1 MYVCKLIYTHETMTQ
16 KTKTAPARLLSLDV
30 LRGIT
35 IAGMIMVNNPGSWG
49 KIYTPLEH
57 AQWNGLTPTD
67 LVFPFFMFIMGVSMY
82 LSFKKFNFKLS
93 GKTFTKLLR
102 RSVLLFLIGL
112 AIGWFSLFCRGLVGL
127 RAEEMSLLDKI
138 GQAASNFEN
147 LRILGVLQRLAL
159 VSFFGSLTVL
169 MVKPKR
175 IPWLIGFILLF
186 YWILMAVTGS
196 YSENDSSLVS
206 IIDRAVLGITH
217 MYTDYLPDGSKVI
230 FDPEGLLSTL
240 PCIAHVLLGFLAGKM
255 ISETQNNGEKLQ
267 KLFIFGTIIL
277 FIGFLLNYGFP
288 INKKI
293 WSSSFVLTTCGLA
306 SLLLGLLI
314 WIIDI
319 KGKKRWSIFFE
330 SFGVNPM
337 FIYVIAGILSIL
349 LSNIGFINYGE
360 RTSLHGFVYNQWLMP
375 VFGDYLGSLVFALLF
390 VCLNWLIG
398 HILYKKKIYIKL

>member
-1 MYVCKLIYTHETMTQ
+1 MTNF
-16 KTKTAPARLLSLDV
+16 TKTSSRLLSLDV

-49 KIYTPLEH
+49 SIYTPLEH

-82 LSFKKFNFKLS
+82 LSYKKFDFKLS
-93 GKTFTKLLR
+93 GQTFTKLLR

-112 AIGWFSLFCRGLVGL
+112 SIGWFSLFCRGLNGV
-127 RAEEMSLLDKI
+127 RAEDMSLFDKI
-138 GQAASNFEN
+138 LQSANSFEH

-159 VSFFGSLTVL
+159 VSFFGSFIVL
-169 MVKPKR
+169 SVKPKR

-196 YSENDSSLVS
+196 YAENDSSLVS
-206 IIDRAVLGITH
+206 IIDNAVLGVKH
-217 MYTDYLPDGSKVI
+217 MYTDNLPDGSKVV

-240 PCIAHVLLGFLAGKM
+240 PCIAHVLLGFLAGKL
-255 ISETQNNGEKLQ
+255 ISESKDNNQRIQ
-267 KLFIFGTIIL
+267 KLFIFGTIIM

-293 WSSSFVLTTCGLA
+293 WSSSFVLATCGLA
-306 SLLLGLLI
+306 SLLLALLL
-314 WIIDI
+314 WIIDV
-319 KGKKRWSIFFE
+319 KGKKKWSIFFE

-337 FIYVIAGILSIL
+337 FIYVVAGILSIL
-349 LSNIGFINYGE
+349 LGNIGFTYFAE
-360 RTSLHGFVYNQWLMP
+360 WFSLKGFVYTQWLSP
-375 VFGDYLGSLVFALLF
+375 VFGDYLGSLVFALSF
-390 VCLNWLIG
+390 VTINWFIG

>member
-1 MYVCKLIYTHETMTQ
+1 MTNPI
-16 KTKTAPARLLSLDV
+16 KAPSRLLSLDV

-35 IAGMIMVNNPGSWG
+35 ISGMIMVNNPGSWG

-82 LSFKKFNFKLS
+82 LSYKKFDFKLS
-93 GKTFTKLLR
+93 GKTFTKLFR

-127 RAEEMSLLDKI
+127 RLEDMPILEKI
-138 GQAASNFEN
+138 AHAANNFEN

-169 MVKPKR
+169 TFKPKH
-175 IPWLIGFILLF
+175 IPWLIGIILLF
-186 YWILMAVTGS
+186 YWILMAATGS
-196 YSENDSSLVS
+196 YFENDSSLIS
-206 IIDRAVLGITH
+206 IIDHAVLGTTH
-217 MYTDYLPDGSKVI
+217 MYGEALPDGSRVV

-240 PCIAHVLLGFLAGKM
+240 PCIAHVLLGFLAGKL
-255 ISETQNNGEKLQ
+255 ISESKDNNQRIQ

-277 FIGFLLNYGFP
+277 FLGFLLDYGFP

-293 WSSSFVLTTCGLA
+293 WSSSFVLATCGLA
-306 SLLLGLLI
+306 SLLLGLLV

-319 KGKKRWSIFFE
+319 KGKKQWSVFFE

-337 FIYVIAGILSIL
+337 FIYVIAGIISIL
-349 LSNIGFINYGE
+349 LGNIGFMYYGE
-360 RTSLHGFVYNQWLMP
+360 WLSTKGFIYTQWLSP
-375 VFGDYLGSLVFALLF
+375 VFGDYLGSFVFALLF
-390 VCLNWLIG
+390 VTLNWFIG

>member
-1 MYVCKLIYTHETMTQ
+1 MTNF
-16 KTKTAPARLLSLDV
+16 TKTSSRLLSLDV

-49 KIYTPLEH
+49 SIYTPLEH

-82 LSFKKFNFKLS
+82 LSYKKFDFKLS
-93 GKTFTKLLR
+93 GQTFTKLLR

-112 AIGWFSLFCRGLVGL
+112 AIGWFSLFCRGLNGL
-127 RAEEMSLLDKI
+127 RAEDMSLVDKI
-138 GQAASNFEN
+138 LQSANSFEH

-159 VSFFGSLTVL
+159 VSFFGSFIVL
-169 MVKPKR
+169 SVKPKR

-196 YSENDSSLVS
+196 YAENDSSLVS
-206 IIDRAVLGITH
+206 IIDNAVLGVKH
-217 MYTDYLPDGSKVI
+217 MYTDNLPDGSKVV

-240 PCIAHVLLGFLAGKM
+240 PCIAHVLLGFLAGKL
-255 ISETQNNGEKLQ
+255 ISESKDNNQRIQ
-267 KLFIFGTIIL
+267 KLFIFGTIIM

-293 WSSSFVLTTCGLA
+293 WSSSFVLATCGLA
-306 SLLLGLLI
+306 SLLLALLL
-314 WIIDI
+314 WIIDV
-319 KGKKRWSIFFE
+319 KGKKKWSIFFE

-337 FIYVIAGILSIL
+337 FIYVVAGILSIL
-349 LSNIGFINYGE
+349 LGNIGFTYFAE
-360 RTSLHGFVYNQWLMP
+360 WFSLKGFVYTQWLSP
-375 VFGDYLGSLVFALLF
+375 VFGDYLGSLVFALSF
-390 VCLNWLIG
+390 VTINWFIG

>member
-1 MYVCKLIYTHETMTQ
+1 MNNPI
-16 KTKTAPARLLSLDV
+16 KTSSRLLSLDV

-67 LVFPFFMFIMGVSMY
+67 LVFPFFMFIMGVSMF
-82 LSFKKFNFKLS
+82 LSYKKFDFKLS

-112 AIGWFSLFCRGLVGL
+112 AIGWFSLFCRGLVAL
-127 RAEEMSLLDKI
+127 RTEDMSLLDKI
-138 GQAASNFEN
+138 LKAASNFEN
-147 LRILGVLQRLAL
+147 MRILGVLQRLAL
-159 VSFFGSLTVL
+159 VSFFGSLIVL
-169 MVKPKR
+169 MFKPKR

-196 YSENDSSLVS
+196 YSENDTSLVS
-206 IIDRAVLGITH
+206 IIDHAVLGVTH
-217 MYTDYLPDGSKVI
+217 MYSEMLPDGTKVI

-240 PCIAHVLLGFLAGKM
+240 PCIAHVLLGFMAGKL
-255 ISETQNNGEKLQ
+255 ISESKDNNQRIQ

-277 FIGFLLNYGFP
+277 FLGFLLDYAFP

-306 SLLLGLLI
+306 SLLLGLLV

-319 KGKKRWSIFFE
+319 KGKKKWSVFFE

-337 FIYVIAGILSIL
+337 FIYVIAGIISIL
-349 LSNIGFINYGE
+349 LANIGFMYYGE
-360 RTSLHGFVYNQWLMP
+360 WHSTKGFIYTEWLNP
-375 VFGDYLGSLVFALLF
+375 VFGDYLGSLAFALLF
-390 VCLNWLIG
+390 VTLNWFIG

>member
-1 MYVCKLIYTHETMTQ
+1 MTNPI
-16 KTKTAPARLLSLDV
+16 KTPSRLLSLDV

-35 IAGMIMVNNPGSWG
+35 ISGMIMVNNPGSWG
-49 KIYTPLEH
+49 HIYTPLEH

-82 LSFKKFNFKLS
+82 LSYKKFDFKLS

-102 RSVLLFLIGL
+102 RSVLLFLIGM

-127 RAEEMSLLDKI
+127 RLEDMPLLDKI
-138 GQAASNFEN
+138 GHAASNFDHI
-147 LRILGVLQRLAL
+147 RILGVLQRLAL
-159 VSFFGSLTVL
+159 VSFFGSIIVLTF
-169 MVKPKR
+169 KPKR

-186 YWILMAVTGS
+186 YWIFMAATGS
-196 YSENDSSLVS
+196 YAENDSSIVS
-206 IIDRAVLGITH
+206 IIDNAVLGITH
-217 MYTDYLPDGSKVI
+217 MYTDQLPDGTKVV

-240 PCIAHVLLGFLAGKM
+240 PCIAHVLLGFWAGKL
-255 ISETQNNGEKLQ
+255 ISESKDNNQRIQ

-277 FIGFLLNYGFP
+277 FLGFLLDYGFP

-293 WSSSFVLTTCGLA
+293 WSSSFVLATCGLA

-319 KGKKRWSIFFE
+319 KGKKQWSIFFE

-337 FIYVIAGILSIL
+337 FIYVVAGIISIL
-349 LSNIGFINYGE
+349 LGNIGFMYYGE
-360 RTSLHGFVYNQWLMP
+360 WLSTKGFIYSQWLNP

-390 VCLNWLIG
+390 VTLNWLIG

>member
-1 MYVCKLIYTHETMTQ
+1 MNNPI
-16 KTKTAPARLLSLDV
+16 KTSSRLLSLDV

-35 IAGMIMVNNPGSWG
+35 IAGMILVNNPGSWG

-67 LVFPFFMFIMGVSMY
+67 LVFPFFMFIMGVSMF
-82 LSFKKFNFKLS
+82 LSYKKFDFKLS

-112 AIGWFSLFCRGLVGL
+112 AIGWFSLFCRGLVAL
-127 RAEEMSLLDKI
+127 RTEDMSLLDKI
-138 GQAASNFEN
+138 LKAASNFEN

-159 VSFFGSLTVL
+159 VSFFGSLIVL
-169 MVKPKR
+169 MFKPKR

-206 IIDRAVLGITH
+206 IIDHAILGVTH
-217 MYTDYLPDGSKVI
+217 MYSEMLPDGTKVV

-240 PCIAHVLLGFLAGKM
+240 PCIAHVLLGFMAGKL
-255 ISETQNNGEKLQ
+255 ISESKDNNQRIQ

-277 FIGFLLNYGFP
+277 FLGFLLDYAFP

-306 SLLLGLLI
+306 SLLLGLLV

-319 KGKKRWSIFFE
+319 KGKKKWSVFFE

-337 FIYVIAGILSIL
+337 FIYVIAGIISIL
-349 LSNIGFINYGE
+349 LANIGFMYYGE
-360 RTSLHGFVYNQWLMP
+360 WHSTKGFIYTEWLNP
-375 VFGDYLGSLVFALLF
+375 VFGDYLGSLAFALLF
-390 VCLNWLIG
+390 ITLNWFIG
-398 HILYKKKIYIKL
+398 HVLYKK

>member
-1 MYVCKLIYTHETMTQ
+1 MTNPI
-16 KTKTAPARLLSLDV
+16 KTPSRLLSLDV

-35 IAGMIMVNNPGSWG
+35 ISGMIMVNNPGSWG

-82 LSFKKFNFKLS
+82 LSYKKFDFKLS
-93 GKTFTKLLR
+93 GKTFTKLFR
-102 RSVLLFLIGL
+102 RSALLFLIGL

-127 RAEEMSLLDKI
+127 RLEDMPILEKI
-138 GQAASNFEN
+138 AHAANNFEN

-169 MVKPKR
+169 IFKPKH
-175 IPWLIGFILLF
+175 IPWLIGIILLF
-186 YWILMAVTGS
+186 YWILMAATGS
-196 YSENDSSLVS
+196 YFENDSSLVS
-206 IIDRAVLGITH
+206 IIDHAVLGTTH
-217 MYTDYLPDGSKVI
+217 MYGEALPDGSRVV

-240 PCIAHVLLGFLAGKM
+240 PCIAHVLLGFLAGKL
-255 ISETQNNGEKLQ
+255 ISESKDNNQRIQ

-277 FIGFLLNYGFP
+277 FLGFLLDYGFP

-293 WSSSFVLTTCGLA
+293 WSSSFVLATCGLA
-306 SLLLGLLI
+306 SLLLGLLV

-319 KGKKRWSIFFE
+319 KGKKQWSVFFE

-337 FIYVIAGILSIL
+337 FIYVIAGIISIL
-349 LSNIGFINYGE
+349 LGNIGFMYYGE
-360 RTSLHGFVYNQWLMP
+360 WLSTKGFIYTQWLSP

-390 VCLNWLIG
+390 VTLNWLIG

>member
-1 MYVCKLIYTHETMTQ
+1 MTNPI
-16 KTKTAPARLLSLDV
+16 KTTSRLLSLDV

-35 IAGMIMVNNPGSWG
+35 IAGMILVNNPGSWG
-49 KIYTPLEH
+49 KIYAPLEH
-57 AQWNGLTPTD
+57 AEWNGLTPTD

-82 LSFKKFNFKLS
+82 LSYKKFDFKLS
-93 GKTFTKLLR
+93 GQTFTKLLR

-112 AIGWFSLFCRGLVGL
+112 AIGWFSLFCRGLVAL
-127 RAEEMSLLDKI
+127 RTEDLPFLDKI
-138 GQAASNFEN
+138 LHAANNFEN

-159 VSFFGSLTVL
+159 VSFFGSLIVL
-169 MVKPKR
+169 MFKPKR

-186 YWILMAVTGS
+186 YWILMAMTGS

-206 IIDRAVLGITH
+206 IIDRAVLGVTH
-217 MYTDYLPDGSKVI
+217 MYSEHLPDGSKII

-240 PCIAHVLLGFLAGKM
+240 PCIAHVLLGFWAGRL
-255 ISETQNNGEKLQ
+255 ISESKDNNQRIQ
-267 KLFIFGTIIL
+267 KLFIFGTIIMFL
-277 FIGFLLNYGFP
+277 GFLLNYGFP

-293 WSSSFVLTTCGLA
+293 WSSSFVLATCGLA
-306 SLLLGLLI
+306 SLLLALLV

-319 KGKKRWSIFFE
+319 KGKKQWSVFFE

-337 FIYVIAGILSIL
+337 FIYVVAGIISIL
-349 LSNIGFINYGE
+349 LGNIGFLYYGE
-360 RTSLHGFVYNQWLMP
+360 WLSTKGFIYTQWLNP

-390 VCLNWLIG
+390 VSLNWMIG

>member
-1 MYVCKLIYTHETMTQ
+1 MSNPI
-16 KTKTAPARLLSLDV
+16 KTSSRLLSLDV

-35 IAGMIMVNNPGSWG
+35 ISGMIMVNNPGSWG

-82 LSFKKFNFKLS
+82 LSYKKFDFKLS
-93 GKTFTKLLR
+93 GKTFSKLLR

-127 RAEEMSLLDKI
+127 RTEEISLLDKI

-169 MVKPKR
+169 MFKPKR

-196 YSENDSSLVS
+196 YSENDSSLVYS
-206 IIDRAVLGITH
+206 IDRAVLGITH
-217 MYTDYLPDGSKVI
+217 MYTDSLPDGSKVV

-240 PCIAHVLLGFLAGKM
+240 PCIAHVLLGFMAGKL
-255 ISETQNNGEKLQ
+255 ISESKDNSQRIQ

-277 FIGFLLNYGFP
+277 FLGFLLDYGFP

-293 WSSSFVLTTCGLA
+293 WSSSFVLATCGLA
-306 SLLLGLLI
+306 SLLLGLLV

-319 KGKKRWSIFFE
+319 KGKKQWSIFFE

-337 FIYVIAGILSIL
+337 FIYVVAGIISIL
-349 LSNIGFINYGE
+349 LANIGFTYYGE
-360 RTSLHGFVYNQWLMP
+360 WLSTKSFIYSQWLSP

-390 VCLNWLIG
+390 VTLNWFIG

>member
-1 MYVCKLIYTHETMTQ
+1 MTNPI
-16 KTKTAPARLLSLDV
+16 KTSSRLLSLDV

-67 LVFPFFMFIMGVSMY
+67 LVFPFFMFIMGVSMF
-82 LSFKKFNFKLS
+82 LSYKKFDFKLS
-93 GKTFTKLLR
+93 GQTFTKLLR
-102 RSVLLFLIGL
+102 RSVLLFLIGM
-112 AIGWFSLFCRGLVGL
+112 AIGWFSLFCRGLVSL
-127 RAEEMSLLDKI
+127 RVEEMPLLDKI
-138 GQAASNFEN
+138 LKAASNFEN

-169 MVKPKR
+169 MFKPKR

-206 IIDRAVLGITH
+206 IIDHAVLGVTH
-217 MYTDYLPDGSKVI
+217 MYSEMLPDGTKVV

-240 PCIAHVLLGFLAGKM
+240 PCIAHVLLGFWAGKL
-255 ISETQNNGEKLQ
+255 ISESKDNNQRIQ

-277 FIGFLLNYGFP
+277 FLGFLLDYGFP

-306 SLLLGLLI
+306 SLLLGLLV

-319 KGKKRWSIFFE
+319 KGKKKWSVFFE

-337 FIYVIAGILSIL
+337 FIYVIAGIISIL
-349 LSNIGFINYGE
+349 LANIGFNYYGE
-360 RTSLHGFVYNQWLMP
+360 WHSTKSFIYTEWLNP

-390 VCLNWLIG
+390 VTLNWLIG